1 MPMDKKVVL
10 QIMTQVA
17 RRPHLWMTA
26 IHQTWRIRR
35 TGWYRKPPFL
45 PVPDSSYLRFRLHTA
60 YGDGDGQQKIPIDVV
75 TYLEWCRNWR
85 STGG

>member
-1 MPMDKKVVL
+1 MPVDKKVVL
-10 QIMTQVA
+10 QIMAQVV

-26 IHQTWRIRR
+26 IHQIWRIRR

-45 PVPDSSYLRFRLHTA
+45 PIPDPSYLKFRIHTA

>member
-1 MPMDKKVVL
+1 MDKKVVL
-10 QIMTQVA
+10 QIMAQVM

-26 IHQTWRIRR
+26 IHQIWRIRR
-35 TGWYRKPPFL
+35 TRWYRKPPFL

>member
-1 MPMDKKVVL
+1 MPVDKKVVL
-10 QIMTQVA
+10 QIMGQVV

-26 IHQTWRIRR
+26 LRQIWRIRK
-35 TGWYRKPPFL
+35 TSWYRKPPFL
-45 PVPDSSYLRFRLHTA
+45 PIPDSSYLKFRIHTA